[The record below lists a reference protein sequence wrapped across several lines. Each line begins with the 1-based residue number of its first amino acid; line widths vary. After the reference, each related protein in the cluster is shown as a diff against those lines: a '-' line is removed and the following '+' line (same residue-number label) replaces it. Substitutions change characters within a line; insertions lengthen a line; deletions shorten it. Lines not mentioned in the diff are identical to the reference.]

1 MVRSRLGLKALGL
14 CALVV
19 GVMAIS
25 ASAAQAEAG
34 GTWLLN
40 GAALAAGLEPEVV
53 GSLENEMGALL
64 TEIIGKTVRFLCT
77 TATLSGVRLQTGGLL
92 SSGGSVRFTG
102 CKTFLGKLNEKKEVV
117 EEKES
122 TPCEPF
128 TLNSKKEKE
137 AGVVVTNKGKGLLAL
152 NGAKETETLVEPETA
167 GGPFATIHMGELCSI
182 GEEVPVF
189 GKLYLKDCNKEAL
202 VDKKEHLIE
211 EDTTLSQLWVISD
224 TEEHL
229 RTKIDGSA
237 IVKLAGVHA
246 GMTFAGHAA

>member
-19 GVMAIS
+19 GVIAIS
-25 ASAAQAEAG
+25 ASGAQAEPG

-40 GAALAAGLEPEVV
+40 GAALASGLEPEVV
-53 GSLENEMGALL
+53 ATLENEMGALL

-77 TATLSGVRLQTGGLL
+77 AAKLIGVKLQTGGLIK
-92 SSGGSVRFTG
+92 GGDIRFTG
-102 CKTFLGKLNEKKEVV
+102 CKTFIGKLNASKEVI
-117 EEKES
+117 EESES
-122 TPCEPF
+122 KPCEPF
-128 TLNSKKEKE
+128 TINEKKEKE
-137 AGVVVTNKGKGLLAL
+137 AGVVLTGKIKGLLAL
-152 NGAKETETLVEPETA
+152 NAAKETETLVEPETA
-167 GGPFATIHMGELCSI
+167 GGPFATIHMSELCSI

-202 VDKKEHLIE
+202 VDKTEHLIE

-229 RTKIDGSA
+229 RTKLDGSA
-237 IVKLAGVHA
+237 IVKLAGAHA